1 MSPVILTSSLKRG
14 RQQPDR
20 RKESHELTSWLG
32 SCFSLPIYRSLSLL
46 WGFVCSE
53 QTETFTQHTIIPI
66 ASARQFKCEEF
77 KQRVEIFYNLCLS
90 SATNT
95 ETPMTSTHT
104 IAFQWI
110 GRITGH
116 WRRGK
121 KHIFAK
127 QCGIIRPTL
136 ELDLSTYLGLR
147 CPVLVHHEPTTVP
160 LSIFSVFCSNFFYY
174 ISSKTCAKWLS
185 VEINRTTLCDYLF

>member
-116 WRRGK
+116 WRKGK

-127 QCGIIRPTL
+127 QWYYSTDFRVRLI
-136 ELDLSTYLGLR
+136 DLSRIEVSGAGAPRTNNSAS
-147 CPVLVHHEPTTVP
+147 VH
-160 LSIFSVFCSNFFYY
+160 LFCF
-174 ISSKTCAKWLS
+174 L
-185 VEINRTTLCDYLF
+185 L